1 MMEQSLEAIC
11 LKNVSAWLKFR
22 KIPAPEPI
30 SVSQDRVFYPDS
42 QDFKA
47 HIYLARI
54 DGILIPAN
62 YKNHGKTAVMGYRED
77 VGTYSAQVVLHTD
90 KIEIDFDYF
99 NPYDVV
105 GIIGHTWEVLRNR
118 LRKTK
123 TDPRKVAKKLKERG
137 ILKDD
142 DSISG

>member
-30 SVSQDRVFYPDS
+30 SVSQDRVFYDKTVGMRAAIFAAASDS
-42 QDFKA
+42 
-47 HIYLARI
+47 
-54 DGILIPAN
+54 ILVPAN

-77 VGTYSAQVVLHTD
+77 VGTYSAQVILHTD

-105 GIIGHTWEVLRNR
+105 GIVGHALEVLRNR